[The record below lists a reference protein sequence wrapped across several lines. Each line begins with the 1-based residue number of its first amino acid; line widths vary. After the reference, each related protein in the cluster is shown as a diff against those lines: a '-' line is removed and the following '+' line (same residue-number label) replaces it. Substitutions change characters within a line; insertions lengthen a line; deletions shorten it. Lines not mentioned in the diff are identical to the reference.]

1 TVELEGSEKSSEKS
15 SEKIQSLMRR
25 NPLATIQEIAIDL
38 GVSTR
43 AIEKQIMKLKKAGL
57 ITRIG
62 PDKGGHWK
70 VRGKT

>member
-1 TVELEGSEKSSEKS
+1 VELESSEKS

-25 NPLATIQEIAIDL
+25 NPLATIQEMATDL

-43 AIEKQIMKLKKAGL
+43 AIEKQIAKLKEAGQ

-70 VRGKT
+70 VMASPKKI